1 MFFKIIF
8 MKITGMVKVKL
19 EGFFIERFL
28 NLCKNEGI
36 ILESLSRQNS
46 TYIRFKILKSD
57 FKRIKKIARKTKC
70 RVKIEEKI
78 GLPFL
83 INKYK
88 KRKVFAVALGV
99 IAFFIMVA
107 SNFIWEINI
116 NGLEF
121 IAKEDL
127 LKMLDDKGVKIG
139 RIKYGLNVEKI
150 ENEIKIERKDIA
162 WIGINFDGTS
172 VNVNIKEALEIPE
185 VLDESISTNIIAN
198 EDAIIEK
205 IVVRSGTARVKVGDN
220 VKKGDILIEGV
231 MEGVYKGVR
240 DVHADGIVLGK
251 IFYEKELKENYL
263 QKNKVKTGNIEKK
276 KILNFKKNK
285 INFNKGLSKFEK
297 YDTIRTNSK
306 IRLFSNFYFP
316 VEIENVIFEEYYLED
331 RVYSEEELK
340 NKLIDQLERELEMAY
355 KVSQYDEEH
364 KRRDVVVNKNNE
376 RFISQINIRSSN

>member
-46 TYIRFKILKSD
+46 TYIRFRILKSD
-57 FKRIKKIARKTKC
+57 VKRIKKIARKTKC

-231 MEGVYKGVR
+231 MEGMYKGVR
-240 DVHADGIVLGK
+240 EVHADGIVLGK

-276 KILNFKKNK
+276 NILNFKKNK

-297 YDTIRTNSK
+297 YDTIRTNNK
-306 IRLFSNFYFP
+306 IRLFSNFFIP
-316 VEIENVIFEEYYLED
+316 VKIEKIKFEEFYFEDKKYSKEELENKI
-331 RVYSEEELK
+331 VKELEEEL
-340 NKLIDQLERELEMAY
+340 EMLY
-355 KVSQYDEEH
+355 KISQYADEH
-364 KRRDVVVNKNNE
+364 KRRDVVVNETSE
-376 RFISQINIRSSN
+376 RFISHINIRSPN

>member
-376 RFISQINIRSSN
+376 RFISQINIRSPN